1 MQSRT
6 YFGMLLL
13 ASLLAGFPADVQNP
27 PAPPAEPALVVVPVT
42 VKTADGEFLYE
53 LRREDFRIL
62 EDDVEQ
68 EIALFSTDPRPLK
81 AVVLLDNALRPRQA
95 EMVQQSLGAIAG
107 GFGPFDYVALAS
119 FEVSFRQESEFL
131 SDNDQLYERLRA
143 LKLSTEASERGGSQ
157 AQPPRVDANPGA
169 APPPRRIGL
178 LGGDGKN
185 LHDAIYEAARLL
197 QEPAAEQRKIILVIT
212 DGIVSRESRMPFDLV
227 LRELLHQGITV
238 YAVGTNPSLLRGRAE
253 VLERYAART
262 GGEVFYAE
270 NRVALESAYGRIT
283 EQARYAYTLGYVP
296 RNTDRT
302 RDYHAI
308 EVRVR
313 RPNLTV
319 LAREGYFLSG
329 AAGSSSP

>member
-1 MQSRT
+1 MI
-6 YFGMLLL
+6 LLL
-13 ASLLAGFPADVQNP
+13 ALLAGSPADVQNP
-27 PAPPAEPALVVVPVT
+27 PVSPTEPALVMVPVT
-42 VKTADGEFLYE
+42 VKTADGEFLHE

-68 EIALFSTDPRPLK
+68 EIVLFSTDPRPLK

-107 GFGPFDYVALAS
+107 GFGPFDHVALAS
-119 FEVSFRQESEFL
+119 FEFSFRQESEFL
-131 SDNDQLYERLRA
+131 SDNDQLYERLRT
-143 LKLSTEASERGGSQ
+143 LKLSAEASERSGSQ

-178 LGGDGKN
+178 LGGEGKN
-185 LHDAIYEAARLL
+185 LHEALYEAARLL
-197 QEPAAEQRKIILVIT
+197 QEPAAEQRKIILVVT
-212 DGIVSRESRMPFDLV
+212 DGVVSRESRMTFDHV
-227 LRELLHQGITV
+227 LRELLHQGVTV
-238 YAVGTNPSLLRGRAE
+238 YAVGTNPGLLRGRAE

-270 NRVALESAYGRIT
+270 NRAALERAYGRIT
-283 EQARYAYTLGYVP
+283 EQARYAYTLGYVS
-296 RNTDRT
+296 RNTDHT

-319 LAREGYFLSG
+319 LAPEGYFLSG
-329 AAGSSSP
+329 VVESNSP